1 MYTLCRARKDIDQ
14 LAPCS
19 IKALFERLHA
29 DVANIRFFS
38 KAAVEPKYC
47 FLAVDLSTSKVYT
60 YPIKFRNLLK
70 KKLAEAYNDISKK
83 RNKSQVMRLQVDR
96 KFQQNEIKKLSSK
109 FNVDM
114 FSSRIRGV
122 KVFAAKQK
130 IREIKKLLSKS
141 KKIHR
146 NSSTKRIDPKKK

>member
-1 MYTLCRARKDIDQ
+1 MK
-14 LAPCS
+14 S
-19 IKALFERLHA
+19 
-29 DVANIRFFS
+29 
-38 KAAVEPKYC
+38 
-47 FLAVDLSTSKVYT
+47 
-60 YPIKFRNLLK
+60 RNLLK
-70 KKLAEAYNDISKK
+70 KKLAESYNDISKK
-83 RNKSQVMRLQVDR
+83 RNKSQEMRLQVDR